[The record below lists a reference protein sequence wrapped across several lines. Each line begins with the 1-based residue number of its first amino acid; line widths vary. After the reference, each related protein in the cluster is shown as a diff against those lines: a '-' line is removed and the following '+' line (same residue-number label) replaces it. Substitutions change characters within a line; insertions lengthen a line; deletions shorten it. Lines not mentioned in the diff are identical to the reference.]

1 MLLPRGLAVRLIALP
16 LLLAT
21 SIALSACASTGET
34 EPENLPAAERA
45 GIMERLGTSLST
57 ACGPTAGCY
66 GLAVR
71 LAGFLWEYRESFSV
85 QTRVYRCVGQYA
97 LGAGYRWGVRRF
109 VSEIDNEA
117 QATSMV
123 TYLYE
128 CAVPEWARA
137 WFDGQED
144 EPPVPPGEV
153 APPPGQVRTRP
164 ATIPPVTTAPTT
176 PAALMP
182 ATPASPAANT
192 PGIAPAAPATPA
204 AAASSPQQ
212 PAGVRRNPAPATT
225 RPTGTSEPAPV
236 VGPPMP
242 PSGAAARARAASPAA
257 SEIPAAPRPQTTAPI
272 RPSPATVP

>member
-1 MLLPRGLAVRLIALP
+1 MATIRRQGGRYGWSAVAPQTMLLPRGLAVRLIALP

-66 GLAVR
+66 GLAVL

-128 CAVPEWARA
+128 CAVPEWRELGSMARKTSRRCRPA
-137 WFDGQED
+137 RSHRHRARSEPGQ
-144 EPPVPPGEV
+144 PRSRRSPRRR
-153 APPPGQVRTRP
+153 PPPLR
-164 ATIPPVTTAPTT
+164 
-176 PAALMP
+176 
-182 ATPASPAANT
+182 
-192 PGIAPAAPATPA
+192 
-204 AAASSPQQ
+204 
-212 PAGVRRNPAPATT
+212 
-225 RPTGTSEPAPV
+225 
-236 VGPPMP
+236 
-242 PSGAAARARAASPAA
+242 
-257 SEIPAAPRPQTTAPI
+257 
-272 RPSPATVP
+272 

>member
-1 MLLPRGLAVRLIALP
+1 MRLIALP

-182 ATPASPAANT
+182 ATPDYPAANT
-192 PGIAPAAPATPA
+192 PGIAPAAPATPADA

-242 PSGAAARARAASPAA
+242 PSGAAARTRAAAPAA
-257 SEIPAAPRPQTTAPI
+257 TGPSETPAAPRPQTTAPI
-272 RPSPATVP
+272 RPTPATAP

>member
-1 MLLPRGLAVRLIALP
+1 MRLIALP

-21 SIALSACASTGET
+21 SIALSACASTAET

-45 GIMERLGTSLST
+45 GLMERLGTSLSS

-66 GLAVR
+66 GLALR
-71 LAGFLWEYRESFSV
+71 FAGFLWEYRDSFSV

-137 WFDGQED
+137 WFDGEED
-144 EPPVPPGEV
+144 VAPVPPGEI
-153 APPPGQVRTRP
+153 APPPRQTGPGP
-164 ATIPPVTTAPTT
+164 ATLAPMPGAPSN
-176 PAALMP
+176 PAAL
-182 ATPASPAANT
+182 
-192 PGIAPAAPATPA
+192 APAAPAATPA
-204 AAASSPQQ
+204 IGPAAPSTPT
-212 PAGVRRNPAPATT
+212 TT
-225 RPTGTSEPAPV
+225 RQTGAAERPSV
-236 VGPPMP
+236 IGPPMP
-242 PSGAAARARAASPAA
+242 PSGAAVRPRVAPPTA
-257 SEIPAAPRPQTTAPI
+257 SEAPAGARPQAIGPNRPAPATAP
-272 RPSPATVP
+272 